1 MCIYARAQMNK
12 KHRNDFFLIFLV
24 TFFCVIIYNVNRE
37 KENIEV
43 LFSRYLSVRTT
54 RDNDHTY
61 TQTNRHKK
69 KEEKKKK
76 EHE

>member
-1 MCIYARAQMNK
+1 
-12 KHRNDFFLIFLV
+12 
-24 TFFCVIIYNVNRE
+24 VIIYSVNRE

-43 LFSRYLSVRTT
+43 LFSRHLSVRTT

-69 KEEKKKK
+69 RRRRKEKGA
-76 EHE
+76 